1 MDFSGTFQEL
11 LQAAL
16 RFIPHL
22 IAALVTFA
30 ASLLLSKLAAR
41 WVHRAAQQKISDPE
55 TLRLLSR
62 LTHWSVLIMG
72 TLVALGQINFDVTSF
87 VAGLGVAG
95 ITIGFA
101 LQDIAR
107 NFVAG
112 ILLLIRQ
119 PFNIGDAVKMA
130 GYAGTVLDI
139 TTRDT
144 VLKTWDGETV
154 ILPNIEVFTSAI
166 TNYSEL
172 PLRRRTINIGLGY
185 DEDVSQATSVFLDVI
200 QSVEGVLEDPAPTL
214 LAEELGDSA
223 LTLAARFWVNQETH
237 GLFGVH
243 SEVVRAIK
251 EIAEKQEIDL
261 PYPVQTVRLEGAWPA
276 SEAILSK
283 FP

>member
-1 MDFSGTFQEL
+1 MAFDETFQEL
-11 LQAAL
+11 FQDVL
-16 RFIPHL
+16 RFMPHL
-22 IAALVTFA
+22 VAALVTFA
-30 ASLLLSKLAAR
+30 ASLLLSGLTAR
-41 WVHRAAQQKISDPE
+41 WVERAAKAKIRDPE

-62 LTHWSVLIMG
+62 LARWSVLILG
-72 TLVALGQINFDVTSF
+72 TLGALDQVNFDVTSF
-87 VAGLGVAG
+87 IAGMGIAG

-119 PFNIGDAVKMA
+119 PFNIGDAVEVA

-139 TTRDT
+139 TIRDT
-144 VLKTWDGETV
+144 VLKTWDGEMV
-154 ILPNIEVFTSAI
+154 ILPNMDIFTSAI

-172 PLRRRTINIGLGY
+172 PHRRRAVYIGLGY
-185 DEDVSQATSVFLDVI
+185 EENVSRATRVFLEAI
-200 QSVEGVLEDPAPTL
+200 RKVEGVLEDPAPSL

-223 LTLAARFWVNQETH
+223 LTLAARFWVNQKTH
-237 GLFGVH
+237 DLLKVH

-251 EIAEKQEIDL
+251 EVAEKEEIDL

-276 SEAILSK
+276 NSSDA
-283 FP
+283 

>member
-1 MDFSGTFQEL
+1 MDFGGTFQEL
-11 LQAAL
+11 VQSAL

-22 IAALVTFA
+22 IAALATFA
-30 ASLLLSKLAAR
+30 GSLLLSKLAAR
-41 WVHRAAQQKISDPE
+41 WVRRAAQQKISDPE

-72 TLVALGQINFDVTSF
+72 TLAALGQVNFDVTSF
-87 VAGLGVAG
+87 IAGLGIAG

-112 ILLLIRQ
+112 ILLLVRQ
-119 PFNIGDAVKMA
+119 PFNIGDDVKVA
-130 GYAGTVLDI
+130 DRAGTVLDI

-144 VLKTWDGETV
+144 VLKTWDGEMM
-154 ILPNIEVFTSAI
+154 IIPNMDVFTSAI
-166 TNYSEL
+166 TNYSAL
-172 PLRRRTINIGLGY
+172 PRRRRTVHIGLGY
-185 DEDVSQATSVFLDVI
+185 DEDVSQATRVFIEAI
-200 QSVEGVLEDPAPTL
+200 QSVEGVLKEPAPSL

-237 GLFGVH
+237 GLFDVH

-251 EIAEKQEIDL
+251 EIAEKEEIDL
-261 PYPVQTVRLEGAWPA
+261 PYPIQTVRLEGAWPA
-276 SEAILSK
+276 SLS
-283 FP
+283 